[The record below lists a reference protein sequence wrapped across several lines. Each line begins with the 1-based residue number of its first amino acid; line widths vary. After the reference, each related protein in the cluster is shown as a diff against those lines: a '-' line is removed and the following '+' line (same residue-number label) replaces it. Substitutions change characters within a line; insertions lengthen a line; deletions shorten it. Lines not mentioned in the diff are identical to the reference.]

1 MNKNLGG
8 KMKTVA
14 FVCKGN
20 SFKSIICEKFAKEF
34 TNNFLITSA
43 GTDPASK
50 VNEEGAK
57 IMEAKGLSMK
67 NYRPHSLEELP
78 EKIDYLVK
86 MGCGVACPFVSAKET
101 FDFDMDK
108 YPAGTYEE
116 KEFVVKLLE
125 EKVREFISQIS

>member
-1 MNKNLGG
+1 
-8 KMKTVA
+8 MKTIA

-20 SFKSIICEKFAKEF
+20 SFKSIICERFAKEF
-34 TNNFLITSA
+34 TNDFIIVSA
-43 GTDPASK
+43 GTNPAPV

-57 IMEAKGLSMK
+57 IMEVRGLSMA

-86 MGCGVACPFVSAKET
+86 MGCGIACPLVLANET
-101 FDFDMDK
+101 IDFDMDK

-116 KEFVVKLLE
+116 KEAVVELLE
-125 EKVREFISQIS
+125 KKVREFIDEISEKEQRF

>member
-1 MNKNLGG
+1 
-8 KMKTVA
+8 MKTIA

-20 SFKSIICEKFAKEF
+20 SFKSIICERFAKEL

-43 GTDPASK
+43 GTAPAPV

-57 IMEAKGLSMK
+57 IMEERGLSMK
-67 NYRPHSLEELP
+67 NYRPHSLDELP
-78 EKIDYLVK
+78 TKIDYLVK
-86 MGCGVACPFVSAKET
+86 MGCGVACPLIDAKET

-116 KEFVVKLLE
+116 KELIVKLLE